1 MGTHMGREPTRRTPR
16 ASEWSLEDA
25 NETEGPDPERLLS
38 KDETFISNLRSHKT
52 RCKNTRCTT
61 AIK

>member
-1 MGTHMGREPTRRTPR
+1 MELGGN
-16 ASEWSLEDA
+16 A
-25 NETEGPDPERLLS
+25 NETEPDPERLLS
-38 KDETFISNLRSHKT
+38 KDETFISNLRSHRT